1 VTGITSLAAN
11 TASPAAANSSS
22 NATTGKLHA
31 EKLAEISQ
39 LEITD
44 RHVRAHEEAHLPAA
58 GPYATGGPSYT
69 FATGPDGQ
77 RYAVGGEVS
86 LDTSPDPAGPEAT
99 IQKAETIQAAANAP
113 ADPSTQDRMVAA
125 QAAGM
130 EADAEAQIF
139 AEQQRGSGYSQRDA
153 PELGRII
160 AAVA

>member
-1 VTGITSLAAN
+1 VTGITSLTAAN
-11 TASPAAANSSS
+11 FPSK
-22 NATTGKLHA
+22 ATPGKLDA
-31 EKLAEISQ
+31 RKLAEISQ

-44 RHVRAHEEAHLPAA
+44 RHVRAHEQAHLAAA

-69 FATGPDGQ
+69 FAIGPDGQ
-77 RYAVGGEVS
+77 RYAVGGEVT
-86 LDTSPDPAGPEAT
+86 LDTSPDPAGPEGT
-99 IQKAETIQAAANAP
+99 VQKAKIIQAAANAP

-130 EADAEAQIF
+130 EAAAEAQIF
-139 AEQQRGSGYSQRDA
+139 AEQQRGGSGYSQNGA